1 MIIILTGWCGSG
13 KSTLA
18 KKIEADLLVEMDF
31 GSWID
36 GRYVVPPKQE
46 KKIIAEKRTQL
57 VLAAVKSG
65 KSVVV
70 EGAPHHYKRYRK
82 LFDQGEVIF
91 LNTPIEVCRERFRLR
106 EENPN
111 MEMFEELLED
121 GQKALTKITV
131 DRYI

>member
-1 MIIILTGWCGSG
+1 MIIVLTGWCGSG

-18 KKIEADLLVEMDF
+18 KKVKSDLLVEMDF

-46 KKIIAEKRTQL
+46 KETIAEERIQL
-57 VLAAVKSG
+57 VLAAAESG
-65 KSVVV
+65 KTVVV
-70 EGAPHHYKRYRK
+70 EGAPHHYKRYK
-82 LFDQGEVIF
+82 SLFDLGEVIF

-111 MEMFEELLED
+111 MQMFEELLKD
-121 GQKALTKITV
+121 GQEALKKVTV
-131 DRYI
+131 ARYI